1 MAWLNAGCILA
12 VLARSPTN
20 FGDNC
25 NNCHGLY
32 CSGWRR
38 AEYFEERPAS
48 VVPAYRTSGRLIL
61 GWLFHSESCSI
72 HHLSLLP
79 TRFLCTPETH
89 TYAWLV
95 RLTSPTHNSYEATP
109 KAVGEPRELAY
120 LSVYP
125 SVHSSICPSVHLFIH
140 LSIHP
145 FICWFVLPYRRT
157 CTNKTRRRP
166 SEINDRDREDT
177 GVCARAWELAPR

>member
-12 VLARSPTN
+12 VLARSPAS

-25 NNCHGLY
+25 NNCHGLH
-32 CSGWRR
+32 CSSWRR

-61 GWLFHSESCSI
+61 GWLFHSESSTTSRLHRHVSSAPQKHTRMPGSCASRRP
-72 HHLSLLP
+72 P
-79 TRFLCTPETH
+79 TTPTKPPLKQ
-89 TYAWLV
+89 LV
-95 RLTSPTHNSYEATP
+95 SHESWHI
-109 KAVGEPRELAY
+109 
-120 LSVYP
+120 YP
-125 SVHSSICPSVHLFIH
+125 SICLSFRPSVRPSIYS
-140 LSIHP
+140 SIHP
-145 FICWFVLPYRRT
+145 SIYSFICWFVLLHRHT

-166 SEINDRDREDT
+166 PEINDRDREDT